1 MDQLSESTEA
11 PAGDQH
17 ESPCGD
23 WNSDTDRCSLS
34 VCVLWTKHPPSVVC
48 GAGAQEPSTHASVVV
63 ADAEKKGEASIA
75 GCVKHRIHGPIDR
88 AIRRA
93 ARCLSVLFF
102 SAGRYR
108 NAAHGRGTS
117 RQEQVQRSTHGHD
130 PPLRSTALKG
140 HHGTERPGANVPCQW
155 ANGNRWRRGRA
166 GRGTSQS
173 RPAINKWSIDGAGR
187 QSSSNTHS

>member
-1 MDQLSESTEA
+1 MNGPVVTEA

-117 RQEQVQRSTHGHD
+117 RQEQDQRSTHGHD
-130 PPLRSTALKG
+130 PPPPIDG
-140 HHGTERPGANVPCQW
+140 IERASRNGKAGRERAVPMGKWQPM
-155 ANGNRWRRGRA
+155 AAGPGRA
-166 GRGTSQS
+166 GHIAV
-173 RPAINKWSIDGAGR
+173 P
-187 QSSSNTHS
+187 SSY

>member
-1 MDQLSESTEA
+1 MINTSLLAATGIRTPTDALFLCLS
-11 PAGDQH
+11 
-17 ESPCGD
+17 CGR
-23 WNSDTDRCSLS
+23 NTLQ
-34 VCVLWTKHPPSVVC
+34 VLFC
-48 GAGAQEPSTHASVVV
+48 GACRSQPPRTPLLSLPTPKRKARHPS
-63 ADAEKKGEASIA
+63 
-75 GCVKHRIHGPIDR
+75 KHRIQGPIDR
-88 AIRRA
+88 SIRRA

-117 RQEQVQRSTHGHD
+117 RQEQDQRSTHGHD